1 MVRFKIGAFAVGM
14 LPTNCYYT
22 YLENPGAAEQPCVV
36 FDPGDHGAEIA
47 RALKDHGLRVEA
59 VFLTH
64 AHFDHIW
71 GAEALLAETGAP
83 LYAWEGE
90 KRLCADAGMNGSAD
104 YGRPCT
110 VQPDRFLRDGDI
122 LTAAG
127 MTFRLLA
134 TPGHT
139 EGSCC
144 YYFDVEQFGRLPAK
158 AVGKNAAKHSAD
170 SATQA
175 AEKGAAKCS
184 EDVMAQPDGENAA
197 RGSGKGTVPVTADGT
212 EDSPRRALLC
222 GDTIFQG
229 SVGRTDMATG
239 SQSAL
244 LRSIH
249 DKILPLPDDT
259 ILYPGHGA
267 LTDLGTER
275 RSNPWFI

>member
-90 KRLCADAGMNGSAD
+90 KRLCADAGLNGSAD

-158 AVGKNAAKHSAD
+158 AVGKNAAKRSGD
-170 SATQA
+170 SMTQA

-249 DKILPLPDDT
+249 DKILTLPDDT

>member
-71 GAEALLAETGAP
+71 GVEALLAETGAP

-90 KRLCADAGMNGSAD
+90 KRLCADAGLNGSAD

-110 VQPDRFLRDGDI
+110 VQPDCFLRDGDL

-144 YYFDVEQFGRLPAK
+144 YYFDVEQFGDLPASGD
-158 AVGKNAAKHSAD
+158 AG
-170 SATQA
+170 TY
-175 AEKGAAKCS
+175 G
-184 EDVMAQPDGENAA
+184 GE
-197 RGSGKGTVPVTADGT
+197 
-212 EDSPRRALLC
+212 LL
-222 GDTIFQG
+222 
-229 SVGRTDMATG
+229 
-239 SQSAL
+239 L
-244 LRSIH
+244 L
-249 DKILPLPDDT
+249 
-259 ILYPGHGA
+259 
-267 LTDLGTER
+267 
-275 RSNPWFI
+275 F

>member
-1 MVRFKIGAFAVGM
+1 MTRFKIGAFAVGM
-14 LPTNCYYT
+14 LPTNCYYA
-22 YLENPGAAEQPCVV
+22 YLENPGSDEQPCVV
-36 FDPGDHGAEIA
+36 FDPGDQGAEIA
-47 RALKDHGLRVEA
+47 RALKSLGLCVEA

-90 KRLCADAGMNGSAD
+90 KRLCADAERNGSAD

-110 VQPDRFLRDGDI
+110 VKPDCFLRNGDI

-158 AVGKNAAKHSAD
+158 AVGKN
-170 SATQA
+170 T
-175 AEKGAAKCS
+175 
-184 EDVMAQPDGENAA
+184 AQNSGE
-197 RGSGKGTVPVTADGT
+197 GTAPVTADGT

-249 DKILPLPDDT
+249 DQILPLPDDT
-259 ILYPGHGA
+259 VLYPGHGA